1 MPSKVTEDLI
11 ARLLQRDETGL
22 RKYGVSL
29 DRSDL
34 TIEEWLDHQTEELL
48 DGAGYA
54 QAAKREILALRA
66 EVAQLKAKLAT
77 VCGGP
82 RG

>member
-34 TIEEWLDHQTEELL
+34 TIEEWLDHQTDELL

-66 EVAQLKAKLAT
+66 EVAQLKAKLAD
-77 VCGGP
+77 CRGGP
-82 RG
+82 WG